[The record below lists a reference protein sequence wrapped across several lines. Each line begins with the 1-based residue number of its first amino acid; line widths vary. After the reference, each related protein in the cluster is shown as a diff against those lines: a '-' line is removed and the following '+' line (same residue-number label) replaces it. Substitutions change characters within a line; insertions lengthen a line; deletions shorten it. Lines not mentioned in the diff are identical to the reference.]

1 MVSFSIFYCYFYLT
15 DELSIAYWI
24 AFGPHGPRAQT
35 PKGEGWRVFFKVAQL
50 FLVSL
55 GLVYVIRLAAKPA
68 PRTMTKEWQEATN
81 EYAKVCDLSYS
92 ICAVIVT
99 RYSVGLELMADIFFL
114 LNRAKASTLFTAS
127 AAKVTRARASFR
139 AHPPRSKCV
148 FGKKTI
154 SGEKWMCWVN
164 CPCVAEQTG
173 RVISFLKHR
182 NLWPCIVLILYGDAS
197 TLDLHPVTTSTQN
210 LVCPILCYNQCI
222 SLFILR
228 FGMDFVASDVL
239 YCMLCLLCFYA

>member
-1 MVSFSIFYCYFYLT
+1 M
-15 DELSIAYWI
+15 
-24 AFGPHGPRAQT
+24 
-35 PKGEGWRVFFKVAQL
+35 AQL
-50 FLVSL
+50 LLVSL

-92 ICAVIVT
+92 IYAVIVT
-99 RYSVGLELMADIFFL
+99 RYSVGLELIANIFP
-114 LNRAKASTLFTAS
+114 NRAKVSTLFTAS

-139 AHPPRSKCV
+139 AHLPRSKCV
-148 FGKKTI
+148 FDKETI
-154 SGEKWMCWVN
+154 SRGKWMCWVN

-173 RVISFLKHR
+173 RGISFLKHR
-182 NLWPCIVLILYGDAS
+182 GLWPCVVLILYGDAS
-197 TLDLHPVTTSTQN
+197 PLDLHPVTISTQN

-239 YCMLCLLCFYA
+239 CGILCFYA